1 MSINSEE
8 GVIKF
13 SPEFYSFSGTTPP
26 VNIYGTPSKP
36 TIGVFYSSTTTNLQ
50 FKDYITPGR
59 IDFRSGP
66 TATATPYTFGIKS
79 QEVPFYRWEI
89 QNTNQIF
96 GTEKNTWATN
106 SSGIVQKNYQ
116 SLDRIGGDYFKASG
130 IVNDQNMRGYI
141 FNVSNDT
148 VLVAGTNYK
157 PQGPV
162 LSNKNIVGAPFHFYF
177 GTVVGGTAI
186 EKFKTKYSIDE

>member
-1 MSINSEE
+1 
-8 GVIKF
+8 
-13 SPEFYSFSGTTPP
+13 
-26 VNIYGTPSKP
+26 
-36 TIGVFYSSTTTNLQ
+36 
-50 FKDYITPGR
+50 
-59 IDFRSGP
+59 
-66 TATATPYTFGIKS
+66 
-79 QEVPFYRWEI
+79 
-89 QNTNQIF
+89 
-96 GTEKNTWATN
+96 
-106 SSGIVQKNYQ
+106 
-116 SLDRIGGDYFKASG
+116 
-130 IVNDQNMRGYI
+130 MRGYI